1 MYNGILWEAKGGK
14 SLKNNYN
21 FGYVKY
27 IISNAVTYTTYAA
40 VSDVRN
46 PADLCG

>member
-27 IISNAVTYTTYAA
+27 IISNAVTYTTYA
-40 VSDVRN
+40 
-46 PADLCG
+46 PLPL